1 VPIVNDVGQVIPALC
16 NDQARGRGLREPID
30 WSLKVL
36 MRYWGKRWIALAI
49 MVAGLALLAPGAAA
63 ARGARDAVQR
73 LGLAPQSQ
81 GLALVFPLRAD
92 IAGLERFATEVS
104 TVGSPRYGHYEPI
117 AALVRRF
124 GASLGDRLRVTQFLH
139 RAGARHV
146 RIDAT
151 GLFADATLSVGQAGR
166 LFGASISR
174 FHAARAGQY
183 VAPAAGSEVP
193 AGLRGAVTGVV
204 GLNTRPVVAQPAVQ
218 MASGAAFPRT
228 ATRFSTDQTPS
239 GYQHRTGTPSGCAAG
254 QADRGFTPNQYLDA
268 YGYSPLHA
276 LGLNGQGERV
286 SLIEI
291 DGFRYSDL
299 RTFAGCFG
307 LSIPAINGFGVNIK
321 HPLTPIGETEL
332 DLQVMDAAAPQLKA
346 IDVYE
351 SRARPADVLQS
362 ITAPLQNRGR
372 VPDVISVS
380 LGVCEPSLALA
391 VGRSGL
397 RAVEGALALE
407 TASGIS
413 VLASSGDAGSSSCI
427 VGGGP
432 LPVKALSFPASSPYV
447 TGVGGTNFVLNDA
460 NQIQSETVWND
471 APYDISAGG
480 GGTSVLFPRPG
491 YQNGFVSQRHR
502 NVPDV
507 AMLADLLP
515 GYNIFCSVK
524 ACQGYGSG
532 WVAVGGT
539 SASSPLFAG
548 GLALIDQ
555 LLRQSG
561 RQSLGLAN
569 SLLYKIQRRYA
580 SDGVFTDI
588 QTGNDD
594 LGPYLPG
601 GNRRPLGCC
610 VAAPGYD
617 RASGLGSPNLAKLA
631 NLALALQPRIASV
644 GVSVPPQRPIRRR
657 HLIARA
663 TCSRRCLVAASA
675 TVTIA
680 GERPL
685 HVGAAR
691 QLLRRKGRR
700 TFTLAFT
707 AGQLRRLRSALRH
720 HRAIYAQVVGQ
731 ILDPGGAVEATSP
744 TRTIRIRR

>member
-1 VPIVNDVGQVIPALC
+1 
-16 NDQARGRGLREPID
+16 
-30 WSLKVL
+30 
-36 MRYWGKRWIALAI
+36 MRYWGQRWFALVI
-49 MVAGLALLAPGAAA
+49 MVAGLVLLASGGAS
-63 ARGARDAVQR
+63 ARASRGGVER
-73 LGLAPQSQ
+73 LGLAPQGQ
-81 GLALVFPLRAD
+81 DLALVFPLRAD
-92 IAGLERFATEVS
+92 VAGLERFATEVS
-104 TVGSPRYGHYEPI
+104 TAGSPHYGQYESI
-117 AALVRRF
+117 TVLARRF

-146 RIDAT
+146 RIDPT
-151 GLFADATLSVGQAGR
+151 GLFADATLSAGRASR
-166 LFGASISR
+166 LFGASMSR

-183 VAPAAGSEVP
+183 VAPTGAPQVP

-204 GLNTRPVVAQPAVQ
+204 GLNTRPVVAQPAVR
-218 MASGAAFPRT
+218 MAGGAAFPRT
-228 ATRFSTDQTPS
+228 ETRFGSDQAPS

-307 LSIPAINGFGVNIK
+307 LPIPAINGFGVNIK

-447 TGVGGTNFVLNDA
+447 TGVGGTNFVLNSA

-471 APYDISAGG
+471 APYDVSAGG
-480 GGTSVLFPRPG
+480 GGTSVLFDRPG
-491 YQNGFVSQRHR
+491 YQNGFVTQRHR

-532 WVAVGGT
+532 GWVAVGGT
-539 SASSPLFAG
+539 SAASPLFAG

-561 RQSLGLAN
+561 KQSLGLVN

-580 SDGVFTDI
+580 SAGVFSDI
-588 QTGNDD
+588 QTGSND
-594 LGPYLPG
+594 LGQYLPG
-601 GNRRPLGCC
+601 GNHRPLGCC

-631 NLALALQPRIASV
+631 DLALALQPPIAKV
-644 GVSVPPQRPIRRR
+644 GVSLPRQRPILHR

-663 TCSRRCLVAASA
+663 TCSRRCLVTASA

-680 GERPL
+680 GERAL
-685 HVGAAR
+685 HIGAHR
-691 QLLRRKGRR
+691 QLLRRRGGR
-700 TFTLAFT
+700 TFTLVFS
-707 AGQLRRLRSALRH
+707 AGQLRRLRSALRR
-720 HRAIYAQVVGQ
+720 HRAIYAHVVGQ
-731 ILDPGGAVEATSP
+731 VLDPGGAVEAASG
-744 TRTIRIRR
+744 TRTIRIRH

>member
-1 VPIVNDVGQVIPALC
+1 MLC
-16 NDQARGRGLREPID
+16 NDPYRESGPRK
-30 WSLKVL
+30 SATGVVKVL
-36 MRYWGKRWIALAI
+36 MRYWGQQWIALAI
-49 MVAGLALLAPGAAA
+49 LIAGLALLGPASAS
-63 ARGARDAVQR
+63 ARTSRPAVQR
-73 LGLAPQSQ
+73 LGLAPRDQS
-81 GLALVFPLRAD
+81 LPLVFPLRAD
-92 IAGLERFATEVS
+92 VAGLERFAAQVS
-104 TVGSPRYGHYEPI
+104 AVGSPLYGHYEPVSML
-117 AALVRRF
+117 ARRF
-124 GASLGDRLRVTQFLH
+124 GASLGDRLRVARFLH
-139 RAGARHV
+139 RAGATHV

-151 GLFADATLSVGQAGR
+151 GLFADASLSVGRATQI
-166 LFGASISR
+166 FGASLSR

-183 VAPAAGSEVP
+183 VAPTGGAQVP
-193 AGLRGAVTGVV
+193 PALRGAVTGVV
-204 GLNTRPVVAQPAVQ
+204 GLNTKSIVAQPAVK
-218 MASGAAFPRT
+218 MAGGAGFPRT
-228 ATRFSTDQTPS
+228 QSRFRADQTPS
-239 GYQHRTGTPSGCAAG
+239 GYQHRTGTPAGCAAG

-276 LGLNGQGERV
+276 LGINGQGERV

-299 RTFAGCFG
+299 RTFANCFG
-307 LSIPAINGFGVNIK
+307 LPIPAINGFGVNIK
-321 HPLTPIGETEL
+321 HPLAPIGETEL

-362 ITAPLQNRGR
+362 LTAPLQNRGR

-380 LGVCEPSLALA
+380 LGVCEPALALA

-432 LPVKALSFPASSPYV
+432 LPIKALSFPASSPYV
-447 TGVGGTNFVLNDA
+447 TGVGGTNFVLGSA
-460 NQIQSETVWND
+460 NQIQGETVWND
-471 APYDISAGG
+471 APYDLAAGG
-480 GGTSVLFPRPG
+480 GGTSVLFNRPG
-491 YQNGFVSQRHR
+491 YQNGFVSQRRR

-524 ACQGYGSG
+524 ACQGYGNG

-561 RQSLGLAN
+561 KQSLGLAN
-569 SLLYKIQRRYA
+569 SLLYKIQRRFPSA
-580 SDGVFTDI
+580 GAFSDI
-588 QTGNDD
+588 QSGNND
-594 LGPYLPG
+594 LGAYLPG
-601 GNRRPLGCC
+601 GNHRPLGCC
-610 VAAPGYD
+610 SAGPGYD

-631 NLALALQPRIASV
+631 TLALDLQPPIAEV
-644 GVSVPPQRPIRRR
+644 GISVPAQRPILRR
-657 HLIARA
+657 HLVVRA
-663 TCSRRCLVAASA
+663 TCSRRCLVAVSA

-680 GERPL
+680 GGRSM

-691 QLLRRKGRR
+691 QLLRKRGRHIFKCR
-700 TFTLAFT
+700 FST
-707 AGQLRRLRSALRH
+707 GQLRRLRSALH
-720 HRAIYAQVVGQ
+720 GHRRIQAQIVGQVV
-731 ILDPGGAVEATSP
+731 DPGGSVEATSRMH
-744 TRTIRIRR
+744 TLRIRH